1 MKVLVTG
8 GAGYIGAELVY
19 NLSKLPEV
27 SEIVVYDNLSRGNYN
42 LFISSSNKIQAGNV
56 KFIFGDLLDSRK
68 LKKALDGVEMV
79 YHLAAKVA
87 TPYQDVDS
95 HFYEQVNNWGTA
107 ELMYAIEDTHS
118 VKKLVYLSSTS
129 VYGGSKKGEM
139 VNEDTV
145 PNPRKFYSISKLRG
159 EEHVERM
166 KDKINTIIVRVGNVY
181 GYSPAIRFD
190 SVINKFL
197 FEANF
202 NNRIQIHGSG
212 KQARSFISVSKVIG
226 VLSGM
231 ITKEVPSDT
240 YNLVDKNVQLLDL
253 VDVFKEIFPDLE
265 FIFINQHLELRDM
278 QVDRNTKLLKLF
290 PFEET
295 DIKSELI
302 ELRDKSFAFSS
313 APIAVV

>member
-19 NLSKLPEV
+19 NLSKLPEI

-42 LFISSSNKIQAGNV
+42 LFISSSNKIKAGNV
-56 KFIFGDLLDSRK
+56 KFVFGDLLDSRK
-68 LKKALDGVEMV
+68 LKKALEGVEMV

-107 ELMYAIEDTHS
+107 ELMYAIEDTPT

-129 VYGGSKKGEM
+129 VYGGSKKGALI
-139 VNEDTV
+139 NEDTV

-166 KDKINTIIVRVGNVY
+166 KDKINTIIVRVGNIY

-226 VLSGM
+226 VLCGM
-231 ITKEVPSDT
+231 INKEVPSNT
-240 YNLVDKNVQLLDL
+240 YNLVDKNIQLLDL

-295 DIKSELI
+295 NLKDELV

-313 APIAVV
+313 TLASV